1 MKLDGGQRMA
11 PVPCPIHSKPMASAR
26 KPMIESD
33 LAMDF
38 PPVAV
43 SCRLNC
49 GWCGSRGKP
58 LPAAAVASDRIQ
70 SRPAAQDRKSLH
82 CDLRA
87 IMNRRTVIL
96 ALAAVL
102 AVV

>member
-38 PPVAV
+38 P
-43 SCRLNC
+43 L
-49 GWCGSRGKP
+49 
-58 LPAAAVASDRIQ
+58 LP
-70 SRPAAQDRKSLH
+70 SRPLGGACGFVVGCQGNR
-82 CDLRA
+82 CLR
-87 IMNRRTVIL
+87 RP
-96 ALAAVL
+96 
-102 AVV
+102 

>member
-33 LAMDF
+33 LAIGF

-43 SCRLNC
+43 SDPGGAC
-49 GWCGSRGKP
+49 GF
-58 LPAAAVASDRIQ
+58 VAGRQ
-70 SRPAAQDRKSLH
+70 GNRCPRRP
-82 CDLRA
+82 
-87 IMNRRTVIL
+87 
-96 ALAAVL
+96 
-102 AVV
+102 